1 MVNFEEQNKIEQLH
15 CSPLYVTVVHSVPTH
30 GTSFSQRD
38 SRLSHKIKAIVR
50 QPVYDGAQS
59 LEAHGIQK
67 ELKRIEC
74 VLLAL
79 DTIFVLYYPEIH
91 FSENCFLGTNK
102 AVGSVSFHNMVV
114 RFLEH
119 CRTTL
124 DTMVSNGLINS
135 VSDQIL
141 VQNENT

>member
-1 MVNFEEQNKIEQLH
+1 MKSRQLF
-15 CSPLYVTVVHSVPTH
+15 V
-30 GTSFSQRD
+30 SQ
-38 SRLSHKIKAIVR
+38 SMLAPKAH
-50 QPVYDGAQS
+50 
-59 LEAHGIQK
+59 HGIQK

-79 DTIFVLYYPEIH
+79 DTIFVLSYPEIH
-91 FSENCFLGTNK
+91 FSENCYLGTNK

-124 DTMVSNGLINS
+124 NTMVSNGLINL

-141 VQNENT
+141 VQHENT